1 MDQRII
7 DLYDRFT
14 HGQIGRRDFMEKL
27 ATIAGSAAAAS
38 ALLPLLA
45 NDYARAAVVEE
56 NDARIDV
63 SRARYPSGAGE
74 VDGYLVRAKRV
85 DAKRPAVL
93 VIHENRGLNPH
104 IKDVTRRLAL
114 EGFLAYGVD
123 LLSPDG
129 GTPQD
134 EDKAR
139 DMIGALD
146 RQATVARAADA
157 VAFLARH
164 PLSTGSVGAVGFC
177 WGGGMVNLLAE
188 ESEQLK
194 AGVAYYGM
202 QPPLEKVDRIKAA
215 LLLHYAGLD
224 TRINEGIAAYE
235 AALKQAGK
243 TYQVYVYDGANHAF
257 NNDTSPSRYDPKAA
271 ELAWSRTSAFL
282 AEHLG
287 APPPVET

>member
-14 HGQIGRRDFMEKL
+14 HGHVGRREFMERL
-27 ATIAGSAAAAS
+27 ATLAGSVAAAAT
-38 ALLPLLA
+38 LLPLLA
-45 NDYARAAVVEE
+45 NDYARAAIVEP
-56 NDARIDV
+56 DDPRLDISTV
-63 SRARYPSGAGE
+63 RYPSGGAS
-74 VDGYLVRAKRV
+74 VSGYLARARRV
-85 DAKRPAVL
+85 DARRPAVI

-114 EGFLAYGVD
+114 EGYLAFGID

-129 GTPQD
+129 GTPED

-139 DMIGALD
+139 DAIAALD
-146 RQATVARAADA
+146 RPATVARLVDA
-157 VAFLARH
+157 VAFLAAY
-164 PLSTGSVGAVGFC
+164 PASTGAVGAIGFC

-188 ESEQLK
+188 ASPELK

-202 QPPLEKVDRIKAA
+202 QPPLDRVDAIRAA

-235 AALKQAGK
+235 AALKAAGK
-243 TYQVYVYDGANHAF
+243 DYTVHVYEGAQHAF
-257 NNDTSPSRYDPKAA
+257 NNDTSPARYDPPAA
-271 ELAWSRTSAFL
+271 ALAWERTGAFL
-282 AEHLG
+282 ARHLG